1 MPTPID
7 VPHAAA
13 IVLVSALGGAANSVA
28 GGGTLL
34 TFPAIVALGVSP
46 VVANATSTVALW
58 PGALSSLWGYRAEVA
73 GARSWARRV
82 ALPSAVGGLIGAWL
96 LLAGG
101 DEWFTRLVPWLVL
114 GATLL
119 FVAQRP
125 LLALA
130 ARRRA
135 RAPAAPSGP
144 SGPSQPEPVA
154 AGTTVAAPDA
164 RAVVFQLLV
173 AVYGGYFGAGAG
185 ILTLAALGLSGLTNI
200 HQMNGLKNFT
210 ALCFNAVAI
219 AAYAASAA
227 VDWRLAALLAVGTAA
242 GGYAAAGLAR
252 RAPQAVVRN
261 LVAVIGFGSAA
272 WLWVRR

>member
-1 MPTPID
+1 MPSPID
-7 VPHAAA
+7 ALHAAT
-13 IVLVSALGGAANSVA
+13 ILLVSALGGAANSVA

-34 TFPAIVALGVSP
+34 TFPALVGLGVPP

-73 GARSWARRV
+73 GARAWAGRI
-82 ALPSAVGGLIGAWL
+82 AAPSAAGGLAGAWL
-96 LLAGG
+96 LLEGG
-101 DEWFTRLVPWLVL
+101 DAWFTRLVPWLVL

-125 LLALA
+125 LMARLE
-130 ARRRA
+130 RRRA
-135 RAPAAPSGP
+135 APGAVTPAGAPAGGAVAP
-144 SGPSQPEPVA
+144 
-154 AGTTVAAPDA
+154 PDA
-164 RAVVFQLLV
+164 RAIAFQLLV

-200 HQMNGLKNFT
+200 HQMNGLKNFA

-219 AAYAASAA
+219 ATFAARGAI
-227 VDWRLAALLAVGTAA
+227 DWRLAALMAVGTAI
-242 GGYAAAGLAR
+242 GGYTAAGLAR
-252 RAPQAVVRN
+252 RAPQAVVRH

-272 WLWVRR
+272 WLLVRL